1 MSIGRCPYP
10 DLLHHNNVSSWRWTR
25 CHKFFIVSSF
35 RFSFAVFSE
44 LRLDWLSGNWYFLN
58 EDDGLVYLCTNAV
71 NYCRLI
77 LHQVEHPSSLVLDPT
92 KGYLFYTDWSPSLS
106 RALLDGSNRTA
117 LVKTNI
123 YHPSGITLDLA
134 NEHVYWIDVYKDVI
148 ERVDYNGKQRW
159 TLKKTPNVS
168 CCGRW

>member
-1 MSIGRCPYP
+1 M
-10 DLLHHNNVSSWRWTR
+10 H
-25 CHKFFIVSSF
+25 CHKFFIVIVSVWF
-35 RFSFAVFSE
+35 VAFIE

-58 EDDGLVYLCTNAV
+58 EDDGLVYLCANAITF
-71 NYCRLI
+71 CRLI

-106 RALLDGSNRTA
+106 RALLDGTNRTA

-123 YHPSGITLDLA
+123 YHPSGVTLDLA

-148 ERVDYNGKQRW
+148 ERVDYNGQQRW

-168 CCGRW
+168 CGEVPGEERGKSERLFYSM